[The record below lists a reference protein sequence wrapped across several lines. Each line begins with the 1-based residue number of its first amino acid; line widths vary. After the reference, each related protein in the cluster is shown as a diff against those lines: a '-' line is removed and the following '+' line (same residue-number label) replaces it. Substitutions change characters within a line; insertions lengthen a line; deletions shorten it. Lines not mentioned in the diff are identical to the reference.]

1 MQLGATSGTIVDLAD
16 QSTDQHGKSRAAGL
30 LIVNADDWGRDRL
43 TTDLTLEC
51 IQAKAVSSVSGM
63 VFMEDSERAAAVAQE
78 RGIDTGIHL
87 NFTTPFSGPGIPH
100 SLIDH
105 QERIA
110 RYLLRYRL
118 AQVMF
123 HPGLVNSFK
132 YVVAHQLV
140 EFRRLYG
147 VEPRR
152 IDGHHHMHLCANVV
166 FGGLLPRGTLIRRNF
181 SFTRGEKSFGN
192 RFYRRIIDQL
202 AQRRHHL
209 VDFLF
214 SLAPLGEPGRL
225 RRIFSLSRDFVV
237 ELESHPVNE
246 SEHRFLAGGEIF
258 REAGDIPV
266 ATAFASLALSRKTT
280 GNPN

>member
-1 MQLGATSGTIVDLAD
+1 MQLGVNPGNSVELAD
-16 QSTDQHGKSRAAGL
+16 HSIDQQGGTQAAGL

-51 IQAKAVSSVSGM
+51 VQAGAVSSVSAM
-63 VFMEDSERAAAVAQE
+63 IFMEDSERAAAIARE
-78 RGIDTGIHL
+78 RGIDAGVHL
-87 NFTTPFSGPGIPH
+87 NFTTPFSGPGISH
-100 SLIDH
+100 QLTDH

-110 RYLLRYRL
+110 RYLLRNRL

-123 HPGLVNSFK
+123 HPGLVDSFK
-132 YVVAHQLV
+132 YVVAHQLD

-147 VEPRR
+147 VEPAR

-166 FGGLLPRGTLIRRNF
+166 FAGLLPRRTIIRRNF
-181 SFTRGEKSFGN
+181 SFARGEKSFGN
-192 RFYRRIIDQL
+192 RFYRRMIDRV

-214 SLAPLGEPGRL
+214 SLAPLSETGRL
-225 RRIFSLSRDFVV
+225 RRMFSLSRDFVV
-237 ELESHPVNE
+237 ELESHPVNV

-258 REAGDIPV
+258 RHAGDIPI
-266 ATAFASLALSRKTT
+266 ATAFASLVLSRTT
-280 GNPN
+280 VRNPN